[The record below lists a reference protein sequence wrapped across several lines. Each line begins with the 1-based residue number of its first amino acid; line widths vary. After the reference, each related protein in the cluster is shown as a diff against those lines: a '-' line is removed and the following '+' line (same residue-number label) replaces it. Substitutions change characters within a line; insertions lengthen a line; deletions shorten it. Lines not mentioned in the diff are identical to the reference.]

1 MAVAMRGGMTRR
13 RPGVPPFLLPLLVTA
28 CTGIVEG
35 VPVDPAEVADAG
47 SQADAAPG
55 ARDAAPDVGMDA
67 GVDEAGGTLNL
78 LPWRPGKR
86 FRVNQAHGGF
96 SHNDTSYWA
105 WDFDLPVG
113 TAVLAAHN
121 GVVRLA
127 RGDSDRGCCDQS
139 CGPLAN
145 YVILEKGDGT
155 ESAYLHLSEVLVAK
169 GDVVTRGQKIGRSG
183 ETGYVCGAHLH
194 FQMQRVPDDRTS
206 RYSQSVHSFFHD
218 KGEAF
223 DPQVGARPLS
233 RNGELDIP

>member
-1 MAVAMRGGMTRR
+1 MHRR
-13 RPGVPPFLLPLLVTA
+13 RAGACWIVLLLA
-28 CTGIVEG
+28 GCTGIIDG
-35 VPVDPAEVADAG
+35 GPVADDAG
-47 SQADAAPG
+47 DDGAADG
-55 ARDAAPDVGMDA
+55 AGAPDDA
-67 GVDEAGGTLNL
+67 GGPPVEEDPDAGIEEEPGGTLNL
-78 LPWRPGKR
+78 LPWKPGKR

-113 TAVLAAHN
+113 SAVLAAHN

-127 RGDSDRGCCDQS
+127 RGDSHSGCCDRS
-139 CGPLAN
+139 CGPKAN

-155 ESAYLHLSEVLVAK
+155 ESAYLHLSEVFVKK
-169 GDVVTRGQKIGRSG
+169 GDVVTRGQRIGRSG

-218 KGEAF
+218 RGADEPF
-223 DPQVGARPLS
+223 DPQVGAHPMS
-233 RNGELDIP
+233 RNGTLDVP